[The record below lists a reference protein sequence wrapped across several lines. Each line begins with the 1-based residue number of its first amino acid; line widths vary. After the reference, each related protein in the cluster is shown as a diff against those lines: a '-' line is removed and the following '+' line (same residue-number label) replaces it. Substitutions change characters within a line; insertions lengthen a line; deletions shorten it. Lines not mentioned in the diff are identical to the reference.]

1 MTQRKQMLSLIEKE
15 SLNQIALTLTE
26 KSDSE
31 LAVNWLFRFVNEQSK
46 KEYFCFLT
54 DLSTSPKRYNLFN
67 LYEGTDITLPLGD
80 YTYFVYQKTVLNEDY
95 TTGIECETGKAR
107 VYEDE
112 TITPTYTNTTT
123 IINVYE

>member
-1 MTQRKQMLSLIEKE
+1 MLSLIEKA

-26 KSDSE
+26 KSDQE
-31 LAVNWLFRFVNEQSK
+31 LAINWLFRFVNEQSK

-80 YTYFVYQKTVLNEDY
+80 YTYYVYQMETESEDY
-95 TTGIECETGKAR
+95 TTGIECEKGKAR
-107 VYEDE
+107 VFEDE
-112 TITPTYTNTTT
+112 IPTTTYTNTTT
-123 IINVYE
+123 IINVYD

>member
-1 MTQRKQMLSLIEKE
+1 MLSLIEKA

-26 KSDSE
+26 KSNSE
-31 LAVNWLFRFVNEQSK
+31 LAINWLFRFVNEQSK

-107 VYEDE
+107 VFEDE
-112 TITPTYTNTTT
+112 IPNTTYTNTTT
-123 IINVYE
+123 IINVYD